1 MDLSRQSSKMEQHG
15 TMSSMEMLAPVT
27 ASRTNQLNL
36 TFSELGYTVRSNF
49 LTKDRKALLSQISGD
64 FRPGEL
70 IAIVGPSGAGKSTL
84 MDILAGFTIENV
96 TGRCEV
102 NGRERDIRAFR
113 RSSAYIMQ
121 DDNLQPLLTV
131 EEAMRCAADLKLDT
145 TAQDKEQAINVI
157 LKELGLD
164 QARRTLSKSLSGGE
178 KKRLSIGLELIS
190 NPPIMFFDE
199 PTSGLDSVTSRQCF
213 GILKSL
219 AADGR
224 TIVCTVHQPS
234 DSLFDMIDHL
244 YVLAEGRC
252 CYAGSAGQLVNFLR
266 DSCRLDCPTY
276 HNPAD
281 FLLEVI
287 NGDYGDHLPGMIA
300 ASENGLC
307 ERWRVLREDELA
319 PTPVAG
325 SSKSPPP
332 PAPMIPAHPK
342 AQKLDYELAPRLPL
356 PSTPIFYELS
366 GSGGKAYYAAGF
378 WRQLWI
384 LLKRNALR
392 LSRDRVLTFTRLTMH
407 LCVALLVSVIFF
419 RIGQDAAHALDNFAL
434 LFFSL
439 MFVMYSAFSAT
450 LVTFPAE
457 LPILTREH
465 FNRWY
470 RLRSFYLAQKLADL
484 PVQVCAATVYT
495 LVVFHMS
502 GQYPEPYATRLG
514 LFLAMYVLVG
524 LVSQMIGLIV
534 GTLLDIQNGVI
545 FGPFFIMPFLVFGGF
560 FVYLKDAPQFLHWLF
575 HVSFIKYGFEGVVV
589 AVYGSNRPKMPCSK
603 EYCHFRAPQ
612 TLLEIVDMKNSNY
625 LVSVTFLV
633 ALYFLLDCVAF
644 AALFF
649 KLRARK
655 YR

>member
-27 ASRTNQLNL
+27 ATRTNQLNL

-84 MDILAGFTIENV
+84 MDILAGFTSENV

-234 DSLFDMIDHL
+234 DTLLDMIDHL
-244 YVLAEGRC
+244 YVLAEGKC

-281 FLLEVI
+281 FL
-287 NGDYGDHLPGMIA
+287 
-300 ASENGLC
+300 
-307 ERWRVLREDELA
+307 
-319 PTPVAG
+319 
-325 SSKSPPP
+325 
-332 PAPMIPAHPK
+332 
-342 AQKLDYELAPRLPL
+342 
-356 PSTPIFYELS
+356 
-366 GSGGKAYYAAGF
+366 
-378 WRQLWI
+378 
-384 LLKRNALR
+384 
-392 LSRDRVLTFTRLTMH
+392 
-407 LCVALLVSVIFF
+407 
-419 RIGQDAAHALDNFAL
+419 
-434 LFFSL
+434 
-439 MFVMYSAFSAT
+439 
-450 LVTFPAE
+450 PAE

-484 PVQVCAATVYT
+484 PVQVCAATIYT

-524 LVSQMIGLIV
+524 LVSQMIGLIC